1 MVPESR
7 LRGGDSAVSDPIRVL
22 IVDDDVL
29 VCNTLASYVNRAQG
43 LMLIGTCREG
53 AQAVELLTRSKADVV
68 LMDVRMQG
76 MDGISATKA
85 LRQLGVPVKIIVLT
99 TFDEDRMMLA
109 ALSAGANG
117 FMLKDSKPESLI
129 EAIHLAHSGGNVISS
144 RPAARLAERYL
155 PASSLSPIAEDG
167 AHGLSP
173 REIAVVRE
181 LCRAATN
188 AEIAERLSIAEN
200 TVKTYLSTIMDKL
213 NCSSRLKVVIR
224 AFELGLAEPPP
235 RAVPASDPSPP
246 STPPT

>member
-1 MVPESR
+1 MPDSR
-7 LRGGDSAVSDPIRVL
+7 GRDSNASTSDLIRVL

-43 LMLIGTCREG
+43 LMLVGTCRDG
-53 AQAVELLTRSKADVV
+53 AQAVDLLTRSRVDVV

-76 MDGISATKA
+76 MDGISATRA

-99 TFDEDRMMLA
+99 TFDEDRTMLA

-117 FMLKDSKPESLI
+117 FMLKDSKPESLV

-155 PASSLSPIAEDG
+155 PAASLSPVPEDG

-235 RAVPASDPSPP
+235 RAVPASDS
-246 STPPT
+246 SRSSGAPT